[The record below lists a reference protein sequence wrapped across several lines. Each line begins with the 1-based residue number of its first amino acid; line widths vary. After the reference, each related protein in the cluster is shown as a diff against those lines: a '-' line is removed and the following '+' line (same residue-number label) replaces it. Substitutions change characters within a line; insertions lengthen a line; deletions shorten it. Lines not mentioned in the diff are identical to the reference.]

1 MAGLEIVQS
10 LINGVVYGTLL
21 TLPAMGLT
29 IIYAVLRFPS
39 FAVAAHATVG
49 AFAGY
54 VANAVFGMPLL
65 LAFAA
70 GFLVSGLVG
79 VLSDEAAL
87 KPLRGRGPLTVAIAS
102 IALTIVLENVLRFA
116 FGNELRGYD
125 VPLQRDWMIS
135 GIRIGP
141 QQVVNLVVSVVL
153 MLAIFAFF
161 KFTRA
166 GKAMR
171 AVADNPMLAS
181 IRGVDPNMV
190 RRFANFFGMALA
202 GLGGML
208 IALDTSVN
216 PLVGFRI
223 MLPIFAAAI
232 VGGMGSVPGAV
243 VGGLTIGIAEQM
255 SLLVIPP
262 IYRTAVSFG
271 VIMIVLTIR
280 PAGFFGERGN

>member
-1 MAGLEIVQS
+1 VAGLDIIQS
-10 LINGVVYGTLL
+10 LVNGVVYGTLL
-21 TLPAMGLT
+21 TLPALGLT
-29 IIYAVLRFPS
+29 IIYAVLRFPT

-54 VANAVFGMPLL
+54 VANVIIGLPLFVSYVA
-65 LAFAA
+65 AFI
-70 GFLVSGLVG
+70 VSGLVG

-102 IALTIVLENVLRFA
+102 IALTIFMENALRFV
-116 FGNELRGYD
+116 FLNELRGYN
-125 VPLQRDWMIS
+125 VPLQRDWIVL

-141 QQVVNLVVSVVL
+141 QQLVNLVVALVL
-153 MLAIFAFF
+153 MTAIFSFL

-171 AVADNPMLAS
+171 AVADNRMLAS
-181 IRGVDPNMV
+181 IRGVDPNVV
-190 RRFANFFGMALA
+190 RKLANFFGMALA

-208 IALDTSVN
+208 IAVDTSVD

-223 MLPIFAAAI
+223 MLPVFAAAI

-243 VGGLTIGIAEQM
+243 LGGLTIGIAEQL
-255 SLLVIPP
+255 SLLVIAP
-262 IYRTAVSFG
+262 IYRTAVSFI
-271 VIMIVLTIR
+271 VIMIVLTVK
-280 PAGFFGERGN
+280 PAGILGERAN

>member
-1 MAGLEIVQS
+1 MAGADIIQS
-10 LINGVVYGTLL
+10 LVNGVVYGTLL
-21 TLPAMGLT
+21 ALPAMGLT

-54 VANAVFGMPLL
+54 VASTTLGLPLL
-65 LAFAA
+65 FSFVAA
-70 GFLVSGLVG
+70 FLVSGIVG

-102 IALTIVLENVLRFA
+102 IALAIVLENALRFI
-116 FGNELRGYD
+116 FGNELRGYA
-125 VPLQRDWMIS
+125 VPLHRDWIVS

-141 QQVVNLVVSVVL
+141 QQLVNLAVAIALMVV
-153 MLAIFAFF
+153 IFAFF

-181 IRGVDPNMV
+181 IRGVDPNVV
-190 RRFANFFGMALA
+190 RKLANFFGMGLA

-223 MLPIFAAAI
+223 MLPVFAAAI

-243 VGGLTIGIAEQM
+243 VGGLTIGVAEQV
-255 SLLVIPP
+255 SLIVIPP
-262 IYRTAVSFG
+262 IYRTAVSFL
-271 VIMIVLTIR
+271 VIMMVLTIK
-280 PAGFFGERGN
+280 PGGLFGERAN